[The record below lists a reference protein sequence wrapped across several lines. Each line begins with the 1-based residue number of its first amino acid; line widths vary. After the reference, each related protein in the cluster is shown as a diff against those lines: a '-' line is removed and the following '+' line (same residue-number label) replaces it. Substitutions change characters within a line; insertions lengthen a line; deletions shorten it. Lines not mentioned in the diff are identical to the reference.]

1 MPNSCWKSTKSV
13 AAVLRLTDTMP
24 LDRTSFQQPF
34 NPNLLEPAELITPGG
49 LKAALGSI
57 ERVCYYDDYSIT
69 EMVGELSSRPY
80 IFEYTISS
88 MWRTLLNPLD
98 TDTIKKCSF
107 SIGRPALREDIQM
120 AHPPIPQ
127 PRHAQHSG
135 GFCDQTPS
143 AAILFSSACRRGG
156 FYGTP

>member
-49 LKAALGSI
+49 LKTALSSI

-80 IFEYTISS
+80 IFEYIISS
-88 MWRTLLNPLD
+88 MLRTLLNPLD
-98 TDTIKKCSF
+98 TVEKCSF
-107 SIGRPALREDIQM
+107 SIGRSALREGIQM
-120 AHPPIPQ
+120 AHRPIPHS
-127 PRHAQHSG
+127 RHTQHGG
-135 GFCDQTPS
+135 GFGDQTPS

-156 FYGTP
+156 FYRTP